1 MIGTAAAVPEDSSP
15 KKSKKKVRKNW
26 PEPGIEPGTSRM
38 PSYWYLGFGTL
49 SENHTARPSGRMCL
63 LKNSAPIKAYIDHA
77 CARPLQWV
85 IRHFLAS
92 R

>member
-1 MIGTAAAVPEDSSP
+1 
-15 KKSKKKVRKNW
+15 
-26 PEPGIEPGTSRM
+26 M

-92 R
+92 RYYAGDLGGFDPESDQLTRLDSGILP